1 MRALVRSALVVGLAL
16 ALPLSAQAP
25 TGGHVRPGSPAP
37 DQLAAPVPFGPGE
50 RFEFQVKLGMFSAV
64 SGFMEVAGVDTVRGR
79 PAYRLAMNIS
89 GGMLFAKVNDKYQ
102 SWLDTR
108 ALNSLHFISDVKE
121 VGYKSF
127 REFAIYP
134 EEKRWQQLDENRAET
149 MDTDAPLDE
158 LSYIYWLRTMPL
170 QVGDTYTV
178 PRYFQRSGN
187 PVVIRVVRK
196 EVKEV
201 PAGTFNTIV
210 VQPIIQTKGL
220 FSQGGE
226 AEIFLTD
233 DADRQLVYLRSKI
246 PVVGS
251 VTLHLRRVVRGTPL
265 NARWT
270 GAPTDPVAGSAQVR

>member
-1 MRALVRSALVVGLAL
+1 MRAFVRATLIAVAL
-16 ALPLSAQAP
+16 AQPLHAQTTP
-25 TGGHVRPGSPAP
+25 TAGHVLPGAPAP
-37 DQLAAPVPFGPGE
+37 DSLAASVPFGPGE
-50 RFEFQVKLGMFSAV
+50 RFEFQVKLGMFSAG
-64 SGFMEVAGVDTVRGR
+64 SGYMEVAGVDTVRGR

-108 ALNSLHFISDVKE
+108 ALSSLHFISDVKE
-121 VGYKSF
+121 VSYKSF

-134 EEKRWQQLDENRAET
+134 AEKRWQQLDENRAET

-158 LSYIYWLRTMPL
+158 LSYIYWLRTQPL

-220 FSQGGE
+220 FSQGGN

-233 DADRQLVYLRSKI
+233 DADRHLVYLRSEI

-265 NARWT
+265 NDRWASAAT
-270 GAPTDPVAGSAQVR
+270 APVAGSARVR